1 MLIVTAPKGVN
12 GAAGGQ
18 PQPSRAKGVLDLEA
32 LEFEGVRAAVSVGAL

>member
-18 PQPSRAKGVLDLEA
+18 PQPSRAKGVFHI
-32 LEFEGVRAAVSVGAL
+32 EFWESDGVR